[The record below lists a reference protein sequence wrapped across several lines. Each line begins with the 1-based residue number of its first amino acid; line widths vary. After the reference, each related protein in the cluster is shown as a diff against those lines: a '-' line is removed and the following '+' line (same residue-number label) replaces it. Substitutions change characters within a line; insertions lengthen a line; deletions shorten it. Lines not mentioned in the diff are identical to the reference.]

1 MFHFFAD
8 QVPVVIEVGRPE
20 IPTGV
25 GNWTAM
31 SGMVLGERCRV
42 PEELKPC
49 KAVSG
54 QWKPSSQLGHECRK

>member
-1 MFHFFAD
+1 MCFIFAD

-20 IPTGV
+20 TPTGV
-25 GNWTAM
+25 GNWTAR

-42 PEELKPC
+42 PEELEP

-54 QWKPSSQLGHECRK
+54 QWKPTRAGMS